1 MYMIKILLISL
12 TKKKCSFN
20 IDSIDQL
27 DQLLISYR
35 IKNNNQTKEDLD
47 NKDDKSYPYIKES
60 KFTTLCDMCS
70 KNQLPQAF
78 FSFVEKPENLPQKSV
93 KINLGLFGSNQE
105 EDEIESNKN
114 LILFC
119 IGGLSN
125 FEIASM
131 ERGLEIG
138 QWGLN
143 LILGANKIYN
153 YKEYFGEI
161 NNYLKG
167 NNKIISVK
175 EEIPEEIKDKKEKD
189 KEARKKGG
197 KKVNNEQ
204 KVDINNIDNK
214 KKINNGKYS
223 KEKLKPDFNLSDD
236 SDDMK

>member
-1 MYMIKILLISL
+1 
-12 TKKKCSFN
+12 
-20 IDSIDQL
+20 
-27 DQLLISYR
+27 
-35 IKNNNQTKEDLD
+35 
-47 NKDDKSYPYIKES
+47 
-60 KFTTLCDMCS
+60 
-70 KNQLPQAF
+70 
-78 FSFVEKPENLPQKSV
+78 
-93 KINLGLFGSNQE
+93 
-105 EDEIESNKN
+105 
-114 LILFC
+114 
-119 IGGLSN
+119 
-125 FEIASM
+125 M